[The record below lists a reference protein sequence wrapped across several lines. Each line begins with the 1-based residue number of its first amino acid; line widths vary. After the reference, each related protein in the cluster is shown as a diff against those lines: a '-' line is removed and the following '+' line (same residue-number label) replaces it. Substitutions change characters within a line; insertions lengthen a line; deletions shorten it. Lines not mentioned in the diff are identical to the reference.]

1 LCALLRCPWLDGP
14 GIVRL
19 CICIY
24 ITLARSPFVCAFMPP
39 CARLVLWRRRSRR
52 KLFLFFFCAR
62 RKKATTQTEEFL
74 KRETTRSI
82 DRSTGTFTFRR
93 VRKVSSFFEQK
104 SRSFFF
110 GWRENNAHISKT
122 NFSAIFCFSFTFRT
136 LRAGERETHTHTRK
150 PRREEEEDDDDDD
163 DDDDEFKST
172 DERARVYHVHLHGRD
187 DEKKK
192 KISKQSRGCSFES
205 DE

>member
-1 LCALLRCPWLDGP
+1 MRAE
-14 GIVRL
+14 
-19 CICIY
+19 
-24 ITLARSPFVCAFMPP
+24 
-39 CARLVLWRRRSRR
+39 
-52 KLFLFFFCAR
+52 
-62 RKKATTQTEEFL
+62 KKANTQTEEFL
-74 KRETTRSI
+74 KRETNAI

-93 VRKVSSFFEQK
+93 VRRKVSSFFEQK

-110 GWRENNAHISKT
+110 SKREQRAHIQ
-122 NFSAIFCFSFTFRT
+122 NQFLVYILLFLHFSYTT
-136 LRAGERETHTHTRK
+136 RAGERETHTHFCK
-150 PRREEEEDDDDDD
+150 PRREEEDDDD

-192 KISKQSRGCSFES
+192 ISKQSRGCSFES